1 LPSRVRRW
9 DRRSSSAEVATPSR
23 EPLPDD
29 EIDRRLADLPG
40 WKRESGEIYK
50 WFRFDGFPQAIA
62 FLQGLVEPCERL
74 NHHPDV
80 ENHYDRVR
88 IGLHTWSANAVTEM
102 DVELAAEIERLAA
115 G

>member
-1 LPSRVRRW
+1 VSP
-9 DRRSSSAEVATPSR
+9 
-23 EPLPDD
+23 EPLSDQ

-40 WKRESGEIYK
+40 WRREGGEIFK
-50 WFRFDGFPQAIA
+50 WFRFAGFPEAIA
-62 FLQGLVEPCERL
+62 FLGRLVEPCERL

-88 IGLHTWSANAVTEM
+88 IGLHTWSESAITEK
-102 DVELAAEIERLAA
+102 DLALAREIQRLAE